1 MQHWHPANSLFDFLL
16 LSKRRTI
23 KWALWFHTSI
33 KTDTNTNTNC
43 LRRQWQDANNTLE
56 VKKKTFHWVPDVL
69 STKHE
74 FSTRGIHPTSFH
86 ITPQVIEIIS
96 ETAVKMGTTCPQLY
110 SASLHLWAELNVI
123 IILSF
128 SGVFPVTTKRTLWTK
143 PPLTVTMS
151 PLLFD
156 FHLHLQI
163 LCYAL
168 FPSCVDVTSET
179 WDRGSGR
186 TRR

>member
-1 MQHWHPANSLFDFLL
+1 MSTLVPHVHQNWHNHKHKLLETTVARCKQHI
-16 LSKRRTI
+16 RG
-23 KWALWFHTSI
+23 
-33 KTDTNTNTNC
+33 
-43 LRRQWQDANNTLE
+43 
-56 VKKKTFHWVPDVL
+56 KKKTFHWVPDVL

-74 FSTRGIHPTSFH
+74 FSTCGIHPTSFH

-96 ETAVKMGTTCPQLY
+96 ETAVKMGTTCPQLF